1 MAADYYNTAEVL
13 AACKHLQ
20 QHHAQ
25 HVRLLTLS
33 EPSHEG
39 RAIVALRLCED
50 TTNPKPKPVFMLI
63 GGLHGSE
70 WGSTEILINFA
81 ADLVQGRASGLD
93 YGGATYSREQVQSV
107 LDGLDLL
114 LVPLANPDGRF
125 FSQTNGE
132 FWRKNRS
139 TMEASTGAA
148 IGVDL
153 NRNFDHLFAESVQ
166 PMTSPF
172 YAGPG
177 PLSEPETINIDAL
190 VQAWDPSWF
199 VDLHS
204 GARCVVYPWSVEQ
217 PTFAMPAADVLAHQQ
232 LGGVYAEAAQKVS
245 GMPVPVV
252 PGFQFVSASGTSH
265 DWVYARARPP
275 SLMPGELTVAERT
288 RTRAFSIEWSGDP
301 VPLWFDMQALMRE
314 TAAGLVA
321 MCLAALV
328 H

>member
-1 MAADYYNTAEVL
+1 MGADYFNAVEVF
-13 AACKHLQ
+13 AACKQLQ
-20 QHHAQ
+20 SQHAHQ
-25 HVRLLTLS
+25 VRMLTLP

-39 RAIVALRLCED
+39 RAVVALRLCKD
-50 TTNPKPKPVFMLI
+50 TTNLVPKPVFMVI
-63 GGLHGSE
+63 GGLHGCE
-70 WGSTEILINFA
+70 WGSSEIIVNLA
-81 ADLVQGRASGLD
+81 ADLVLGRASGLS
-93 YGGATYSREQVQSV
+93 YGGLSYNKEQVQSV

-139 TMEASTGAA
+139 TMEATSGAA
-148 IGVDL
+148 VGVDL
-153 NRNFDHLFAESVQ
+153 NRNFDYRFADSAQ
-166 PMTSPF
+166 PLTSPF

-177 PLSEPETINIDAL
+177 PLSEPETMNVDAL
-190 VQAWDPSWF
+190 VQVWDPDWF

-217 PTFAMPAADVLAHQQ
+217 PTFAMPADDVLAHQQ
-232 LGGVYAEAAQKVS
+232 LGGVYAEAAEQVS
-245 GMPVPVV
+245 GNPVQVM

-265 DWVYARARPP
+265 DWAYARTRPP
-275 SLMPGELTVAERT
+275 IPAQGPTFAMPRV
-288 RTRAFSIEWSGDP
+288 RTRAFSIEWSSDP

-314 TAAGLVA
+314 TSAGLIA

-328 H
+328 N

>member
-1 MAADYYNTAEVL
+1 MGGDYLNAAEVL
-13 AACKHLQ
+13 AGCQLLQ
-20 QHHAQ
+20 SQ
-25 HVRLLTLS
+25 HVHHVQMLTLP

-39 RAIVALRLCED
+39 RAIAALRLCED
-50 TTNPKPKPVFMLI
+50 TKSSVPKRVFMII

-70 WGSTEILINFA
+70 WGSSEIILNLA
-81 ADLVQGRASGLD
+81 ADLVQGRANGLS
-93 YGGATYSREQVQSV
+93 YGELSYSQEQVQSV

-139 TMEASTGAA
+139 TMQASSGAG

-166 PMTSPF
+166 ALTSPF

-177 PLSEPETINIDAL
+177 PLSEPETVNIEAL
-190 VQAWDPSWF
+190 VIDWDPNWF

-217 PTFAMPAADVLAHQQ
+217 PTFAMPAVDVLAHQR
-232 LGGVYAEAAQKVS
+232 LGGAYAKAVETVS
-245 GMPVPVV
+245 GKPIQVV

-265 DWVYARARPP
+265 DWAYARARPP
-275 SLMPGELTVAERT
+275 SPTPGEQTATPRE
-288 RTRAFSIEWSGDP
+288 RTRAFAIEWSGDP

-328 H
+328 P